1 MIAALI
7 LAIALFLAS
16 VGMHLSILGAGH
28 RVLDAPGSFSAKLGV
43 ALLVLASHLL
53 VATLFAGGFWLGA
66 ELDLGGFDKTP
77 AMRARRSRRSSSC
90 AGAARPI
97 PATSGRSTRTGSA
110 RPSTA

>member
-77 AMRARRSRRSSSC
+77 AM
-90 AGAARPI
+90 
-97 PATSGRSTRTGSA
+97 SA
-110 RPSTA
+110 MDYFYFSLINVTTMGLGDIYPTEHLRVIVGLEA